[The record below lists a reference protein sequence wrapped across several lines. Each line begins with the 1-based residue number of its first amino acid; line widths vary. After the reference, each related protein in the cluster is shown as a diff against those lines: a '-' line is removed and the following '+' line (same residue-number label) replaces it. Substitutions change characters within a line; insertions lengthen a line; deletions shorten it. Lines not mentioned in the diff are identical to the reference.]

1 MYMLPCESLIH
12 IQVWHGET
20 GEVIMVCKGIVT
32 YEENILCL
40 NLSQDNSRL
49 VASNSAGLVMVSSL
63 GPDHLFSFIGN
74 SRLLSTQSRYTQA
87 IARPD

>member
-1 MYMLPCESLIH
+1 MLPCESLGLNISCNLL

-32 YEENILCL
+32 YEENVLCL

-63 GPDHLFSFIGN
+63 GLVF
-74 SRLLSTQSRYTQA
+74 
-87 IARPD
+87 